1 MEARMRKVGWVVAF
15 AAASWACALGWADAP
30 TGQERAV
37 AAGQGL
43 IGTPAPPLTLTTID
57 GKTLDL
63 GSLYGHKAVY
73 LKFWATWCVPC
84 RQQMPHFEHTFE
96 TAGPDL
102 AVIAVNAGFN
112 DTLEDVR
119 AYQKTMGLQMP
130 IVIDDGRLGAA
141 LNLRVTPQHVVIGR
155 DGRILYIG
163 HVVDDRLEQALR
175 VARTSGG
182 RGPVTRK
189 PARPYWL
196 AEHHYNMGDR
206 APDLGVRTLAGETFR
221 LREAQAARPT
231 VLAFL
236 SPWCESYLATSRP
249 QMAAN
254 CRAVRERIDAV
265 AAAHQARLLGIASGL
280 WATREELVS
289 YRDEHRT
296 AIPLTL
302 DESGELFRA
311 FSVTSVPTVLVLDTK
326 GCIVRRMEG
335 ADTKGL
341 DELPTMTS
349 TTDCVQ
355 K

>member
-1 MEARMRKVGWVVAF
+1 MRIVGL
-15 AAASWACALGWADAP
+15 AAAVAAMSMAFTLCHAEAS
-30 TGQERAV
+30 TGQERAL
-37 AAGQGL
+37 AAGQSL
-43 IGTPAPPLTLTTID
+43 IGAPAPPLTVTTID
-57 GKTLDL
+57 GQTIDL

-112 DTLEDVR
+112 DALEDVR
-119 AYQKTMGLQMP
+119 AYQKSVGLKMP

-155 DGRILYIG
+155 DGRILYVG
-163 HVVDDRLEQALR
+163 HLVDDRLEEALR
-175 VARTSGG
+175 AARSSGG
-182 RGPVTRK
+182 GEVKRK
-189 PARPYWL
+189 PAAPHWL
-196 AEHHYNMGDR
+196 AAQHYNIGDR
-206 APDLGVRTLAGETFR
+206 SPDIAVRTLAGEPFR
-221 LREAQAARPT
+221 LRQAGAGRPT

-254 CRAVRERIDAV
+254 CRTVRERIDSL
-265 AAAHQARLLGIASGL
+265 AAGDHARWLGIASGL
-280 WATREELVS
+280 WATRDELVR
-289 YRDEHRT
+289 YRDEHHTR
-296 AIPLTL
+296 IPLTL
-302 DESGELFRA
+302 DDSGDLFRA
-311 FSVTSVPTVLVLDTK
+311 FSVVSVPTVLVLDAK
-326 GCIVRRMEG
+326 GCIVSRMEG
-335 ADTKGL
+335 ADTKPL

-349 TTDCVQ
+349 RSDCVQ